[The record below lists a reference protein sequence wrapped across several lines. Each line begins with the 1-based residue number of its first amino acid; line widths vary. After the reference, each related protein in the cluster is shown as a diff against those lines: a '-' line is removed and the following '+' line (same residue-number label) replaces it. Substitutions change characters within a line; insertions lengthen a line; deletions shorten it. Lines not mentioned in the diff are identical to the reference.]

1 MKKFIMIIFFILSA
15 LSIIGGVARQKEY
28 SENYAKTKAT
38 LYHREFKNMGRNSST
53 IYHYIYKVGDNSY
66 VAIKENGLELSR
78 RNIYYRKDLPS
89 SYRFGYIEV
98 FAKIL
103 FFMGIFFALI
113 AVYILAGH
121 ILYVSFASKILIC
134 IFLCFTVGMFF
145 LTGSVQFTFAL
156 SFGAIVIYA
165 SFTELNRSTDYY
177 N

>member
-28 SENYAKTKAT
+28 SENYVRTKAT
-38 LYHREFKNMGRNSST
+38 LVFEERKLKLPST
-53 IYHYIYKVGDNSY
+53 YTYVYKVGDNSY

-121 ILYVSFASKILIC
+121 ILYVSFASKILMC

-165 SFTELNRSTDYY
+165 CFTELNRSTDYY

>member
-28 SENYAKTKAT
+28 SENYVRTKAT
-38 LYHREFKNMGRNSST
+38 LVFEERKIKLPSKYT
-53 IYHYIYKVGDNSY
+53 YVYKVGDNSY

-121 ILYVSFASKILIC
+121 ILYVSFASKILLC

-145 LTGSVQFTFAL
+145 LTGSVRFTLAL
-156 SFGAIVIYA
+156 SFVPVIIYA
-165 SFTELNRSTDYY
+165 CFTELNRSTDYY
-177 N
+177 

>member
-28 SENYAKTKAT
+28 SENYVRTKAMLVFEERKLKLPSKYT
-38 LYHREFKNMGRNSST
+38 YV
-53 IYHYIYKVGDNSY
+53 YKVGDNSY

-121 ILYVSFASKILIC
+121 ILYVSFASKILLC

-145 LTGSVQFTFAL
+145 LTGSVRFTFAL

-165 SFTELNRSTDYY
+165 CFTELNRSTDYY
-177 N
+177 